1 MNKNKKVVFITG
13 TPGVG
18 KTTVANYLN
27 NDLSKKYNSKL
38 FKINEIAIEND
49 LIQGKDNERGYKIV
63 DIDRLNKKLFEII
76 NNNHNNYFE
85 DLNYNDE
92 DIGDLH
98 YNNNNIENL
107 NHNIKNKE
115 NILSNDLETLE
126 LAIVEGHLS
135 HLCDNCDKVIVL
147 RLDPESLE
155 KRLKKRNY
163 SKSKIQENL
172 EAESLAV
179 CTVEAFQNHGDVVNE
194 IDTTNMSIDE
204 VIIII
209 KKIIFDKKDFPVGKI
224 DFMDWLMG

>member
-85 DLNYNDE
+85 DLNYNEE

-147 RLDPESLE
+147 RLDPKSLE
-155 KRLKKRNY
+155 KRLKKRDY
-163 SKSKIQENL
+163 PKSKIQENL
-172 EAESLAV
+172 EAEALAV
-179 CTVEAFQNHGDVVNE
+179 CTVESFQNHENIVNE
-194 IDTTNMSIDE
+194 IDTTSMPIDE
-204 VIIII
+204 LILNI
-209 KKIIFDKKDFPVGKI
+209 KKIIFDEAEFPVGKVN
-224 DFMDWLMG
+224 FMDWLIV